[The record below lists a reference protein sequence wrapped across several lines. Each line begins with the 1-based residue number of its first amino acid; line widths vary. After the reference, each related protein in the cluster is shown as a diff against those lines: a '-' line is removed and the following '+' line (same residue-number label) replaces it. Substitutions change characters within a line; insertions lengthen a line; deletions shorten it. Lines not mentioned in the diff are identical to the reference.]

1 MRKPFWDRAHRCVDG
16 RVMRHDPQHDDPYL
30 ETDIGQCE
38 ECEGGGCDTVCKTC
52 GGEGEID
59 QRIGGEPTSATV
71 LCQDCSVSS
80 THQNTEAK

>member
-1 MRKPFWDRAHRCVDG
+1 MRRPFWDSAHRCVDG

-38 ECEGGGCDTVCKTC
+38 ECDMRGCDNVCETC

-59 QRIGGEPTSATV
+59 QRIGGEATSVTV
-71 LCQDCSVSS
+71 PCPDCSVSL
-80 THQNTEAK
+80 T